1 MEEFYTIG
9 QKIKAA
15 RRAIGY
21 TQKDLA
27 KRTGYTESGISR
39 IENGEIDLGVS
50 KVKIFADVLR
60 VPVDYIVGDYFAEVH
75 ETPEEMFNR
84 LDDNVRHGHLWRIC
98 SCRKRRH
105 GEKFSDGEHRP
116 GRKIEIKKTTTVRH
130 LKTVAYKRRSGRLG
144 IQLYLLFYQ
153 NCPKVVHRKRK
164 TH

>member
-39 IENGEIDLGVS
+39 IEKGEIDLGVS
-50 KVKIFADVLR
+50 KVKTFADVLR

-84 LDDNVRHGHLWRIC
+84 LDEDVRHELIAQMFDIM
-98 SCRKRRH
+98 KQKEA
-105 GEKFSDGEHRP
+105 EKWQQQ
-116 GRKIEIKKTTTVRH
+116 
-130 LKTVAYKRRSGRLG
+130 SGTG
-144 IQLYLLFYQ
+144 SAGGSASASTE
-153 NCPKVVHRKRK
+153 K
-164 TH
+164 

>member
-39 IENGEIDLGVS
+39 IEKGEIDLGVS

-84 LDDNVRHGHLWRIC
+84 LDDNVRHELIAQMFDIMKQKEAEKWQQLNGTA
-98 SCRKRRH
+98 KG
-105 GEKFSDGEHRP
+105 GE
-116 GRKIEIKKTTTVRH
+116 
-130 LKTVAYKRRSGRLG
+130 
-144 IQLYLLFYQ
+144 
-153 NCPKVVHRKRK
+153 
-164 TH
+164 

>member
-27 KRTGYTESGISR
+27 QKTGYTESGISR
-39 IENGEIDLGVS
+39 IEKGEIDIGVS
-50 KVKIFADVLR
+50 KVKTFADVLR

-84 LDDNVRHGHLWRIC
+84 LDEDVRHELIAQMFDIMKQKEAEQWQRQSGTANGGD
-98 SCRKRRH
+98 SASAST
-105 GEKFSDGEHRP
+105 EK
-116 GRKIEIKKTTTVRH
+116 
-130 LKTVAYKRRSGRLG
+130 
-144 IQLYLLFYQ
+144 
-153 NCPKVVHRKRK
+153 
-164 TH
+164 

>member
-27 KRTGYTESGISR
+27 QKTGYTESGISR
-39 IENGEIDLGVS
+39 IEKGEIDLGVS
-50 KVKIFADVLR
+50 KVKTFADVLR

-84 LDDNVRHGHLWRIC
+84 MDEDVRHELIAQMFDIM
-98 SCRKRRH
+98 KQKEA
-105 GEKFSDGEHRP
+105 EKWQQQ
-116 GRKIEIKKTTTVRH
+116 
-130 LKTVAYKRRSGRLG
+130 SGMG
-144 IQLYLLFYQ
+144 SAGGSASASTE
-153 NCPKVVHRKRK
+153 K
-164 TH
+164 